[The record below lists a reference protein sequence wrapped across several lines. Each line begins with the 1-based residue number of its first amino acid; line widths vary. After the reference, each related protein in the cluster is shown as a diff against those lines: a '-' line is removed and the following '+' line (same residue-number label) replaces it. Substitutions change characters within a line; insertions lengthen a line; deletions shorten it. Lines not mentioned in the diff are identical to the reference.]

1 MAFGSNEARQWLTQE
16 SADHRA
22 ALAALEAGNFPDDVA
37 GRRIAALA
45 ARSSATEAGLIRD
58 YLTTGMKLTVAAEE
72 KLLGQ
77 PIPPTPELKA
87 DLKRL
92 EILKGKMGCAAWTA
106 LEPLLPF
113 SRNDLWEVKELA
125 EDLHREA

>member
-1 MAFGSNEARQWLTQE
+1 MPR
-16 SADHRA
+16 D
-22 ALAALEAGNFPDDVA
+22 
-37 GRRIAALA
+37 A
-45 ARSSATEAGLIRD
+45 ARTGGEAFADLSSPTEAGYIRD

-77 PIPPTPELKA
+77 VIPPTPELKA